1 MKLYIYNNIMEIEL
15 RKSNRKDKKFMV
27 KVDNKTINFGQKGYT
42 DYTIN
47 KDDNKKKNYL
57 ARHKKREDWT
67 KKGINTAGFWSRW
80 ILWNKK
86 TLMESIKDT
95 NNRFNIKIKYIK

>member
-1 MKLYIYNNIMEIEL
+1 MQIEL
-15 RKSNRKDKKFMV
+15 RKSSRKEKKFMV
-27 KVDNKTINFGQKGYT
+27 KVNNKTIHFGQKGYT

-57 ARHKKREDWT
+57 ARHKAREDWT
-67 KKGINTAGFWSRW
+67 KKGIDTAGFWSRW

-86 TLMESIKDT
+86 TLMDSIRDT